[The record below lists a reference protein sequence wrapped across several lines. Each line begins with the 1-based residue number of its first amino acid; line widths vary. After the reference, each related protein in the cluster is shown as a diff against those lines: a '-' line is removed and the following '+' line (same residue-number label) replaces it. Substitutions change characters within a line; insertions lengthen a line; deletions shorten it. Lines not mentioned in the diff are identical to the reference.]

1 MKILHNISSID
12 QTYGGPLFSMKLI
25 AESQQKLGH
34 DVAIISSISKKENSR
49 IELNEDI
56 KLITFPSFSKFR
68 YTKNWEYLLF
78 KEFGLPDIIHTYG
91 IWTFHNF
98 IASIIAKKY
107 KLPHVI
113 APCGMLY
120 EAAFNKKNMIPKKI
134 LWKLF
139 QNNALL
145 NSGAIHAKSNAEY
158 DNIKNVIP
166 DFSTNKINIMPNPI
180 EPLKSLKTKY
190 DLGLEKFWK
199 TKKYILYVG
208 RLDSRKGLIC
218 LINIWDQIV
227 HNHDDWRLII
237 TGSDGNSGY
246 LNHIKKN
253 IKKSKNINFYDYL
266 SETSD
271 FNKFENS
278 NLVMTGPLYG
288 ADKNKIYK
296 NASIFINPSNF
307 ENFGMTIAEA
317 LSHNLPVIISKNT
330 PWDIIESK
338 NCGWLL
344 SDGNT
349 NLKMVLN
356 KVLKISYKELRQIGK
371 NSSKLVKSLR
381 SEDIALQHLKLYEK
395 LIKLNE
401 KNIKLAKS

>member
-25 AESQQKLGH
+25 AESQHKLGH
-34 DVAIISSISKKENSR
+34 NVAIISSISSKENSR
-49 IELNEDI
+49 IAINKDI
-56 KLITFPSFSKFR
+56 KQITLPSFSKFR
-68 YTKNWEYLLF
+68 YTKNWENVLF
-78 KEFGLPDIIHTYG
+78 KEFGLPEIIHTYG
-91 IWTFHNF
+91 IWTFHNL
-98 IASIIAKKY
+98 IANITAKKY
-107 KLPHVI
+107 NLPHVI

-120 EAAFNKKNMIPKKI
+120 DAAFNKKNIILKKV

-139 QNNALL
+139 QNKAILNA
-145 NSGAIHAKSNAEY
+145 GAIHTKSNAEY

-166 DFSTNKINIMPNPI
+166 DINNSKINIIPNPI
-180 EPLKSLKTKY
+180 EPLKNDKNNY
-190 DLGLEKFWK
+190 DLGLDKFWK

-218 LINIWDQIV
+218 LINAWNQII
-227 HNHDDWRLII
+227 NSHDDWRLVI

-246 LNHIKKN
+246 LNDIKKN
-253 IKKSKNINFYDYL
+253 LKKSKNINFYDYL
-266 SETSD
+266 ID
-271 FNKFENS
+271 YNDLKKFEDS
-278 NLVMTGPLYG
+278 NVVLTGPLYG
-288 ADKNKIYK
+288 SDKDEVYK

-317 LSHNLPVIISKNT
+317 LNHNLPVIISKNA
-330 PWDIIESK
+330 PWDMIESE

-349 NLKMVLN
+349 NLRMILK

-371 NSSKLVKSLR
+371 NSSKLVKNLR
-381 SEDIALQHLKLYEK
+381 SDEIALQHLELYKK
-395 LIKLNE
+395 LIKLNK
-401 KNIKLAKS
+401 KNIKSAKS